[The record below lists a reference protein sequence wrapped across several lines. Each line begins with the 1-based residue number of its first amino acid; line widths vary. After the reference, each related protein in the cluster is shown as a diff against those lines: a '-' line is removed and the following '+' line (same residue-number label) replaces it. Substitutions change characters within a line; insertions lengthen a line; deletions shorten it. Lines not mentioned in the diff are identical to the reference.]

1 MAYYYHPLVTQS
13 LTASTQSAVPLISNV
28 SSQSS
33 PQTGSDALSS
43 MYEPSSSGG
52 VVGDAE
58 WVVFSPFDNSE
69 DNSYSQ
75 LSAEDEQV
83 DDEDVE
89 DSGVSTPLAFP
100 THDGIGSF
108 TSEELNDRV
117 NAWRLDQSELVMQEI
132 SRLEHKYNNGLME
145 SFGIEGEQ
153 DQEHKA
159 EQEATE
165 SFWELLRRKIVREF
179 IGLDDGIMEL
189 LAGVSFVDPD
199 KEKMVDNGF
208 HYQQSLVTGPSHWES
223 ELIDKVFN
231 ELRLPRAND
240 FPVVQHI
247 HRFLGKYW
255 EVDGGQP
262 EAIFI

>member
-13 LTASTQSAVPLISNV
+13 LTASTQSVAPLISNV

-75 LSAEDEQV
+75 LSEEIEEED
-83 DDEDVE
+83 DE

-100 THDGIGSF
+100 AHDGIGSF

-117 NAWRLDQSELVMQEI
+117 NAWRLDQSELVMREI

-145 SFGIEGEQ
+145 SFGIEEEEEQ
-153 DQEHKA
+153 KKQHET
-159 EQEATE
+159 TE
-165 SFWELLRRKIVREF
+165 SFWELLGRKIVREF

-199 KEKMVDNGF
+199 KEKMANNGF
-208 HYQQSLVTGPSHWES
+208 HYEQSLVTGPSHWES
-223 ELIDKVFN
+223 ELIDKVFK
-231 ELRLPRAND
+231 ELRLPRANEL
-240 FPVVQHI
+240 PVVQHI

>member
-58 WVVFSPFDNSE
+58 WVVFSPFDNS
-69 DNSYSQ
+69 YSE
-75 LSAEDEQV
+75 LSEQVEDE
-83 DDEDVE
+83 DEE

-100 THDGIGSF
+100 AHDGIGSF

-132 SRLEHKYNNGLME
+132 SRLEHKYNHGLME
-145 SFGIEGEQ
+145 SFGIEDEQGSEQGENNNSN
-153 DQEHKA
+153 
-159 EQEATE
+159 TE

-189 LAGVSFVDPD
+189 LAGVSFVDP
-199 KEKMVDNGF
+199 EKDRMVDNGF
-208 HYQQSLVTGPSHWES
+208 HYQQSLVTGPTHWES
-223 ELIDKVFN
+223 ELIDKVFK

-240 FPVVQHI
+240 LPVVQHI